1 MMTNKNWRFS
11 TSVFTWNFP
20 VVIMI
25 TIQLLAGFRP
35 FNLKNSD
42 SLDLNNYTFN
52 NYRIA
57 YFFYKNQ

>member
-25 TIQLLAGFRP
+25 TIQLLTGFRP
-35 FNLKNSD
+35 FNLEKLD
-42 SLDLNNYTFN
+42 SLDLDNYTFN